1 MTAGRNR
8 FPIAMLEGVL
18 PLDRAKVPVDV
29 VAGITLAALAIPEVM
44 GYATIAGMPV
54 ITGLYTIVL
63 PLALYALFGSSRHLV
78 VGADSA
84 SAAILAAGL
93 AGMAATASDQ
103 YVALAGLVALITA
116 AFLILARLV
125 RLGFLAD
132 FLSRTVLIGF
142 LTGVGIQVAMGQVA
156 GMLGV
161 SAGTGGTLEKFW
173 NTIKNIPDTSGATL
187 LVSLAVIAVILGGK
201 YVTTVIPGA
210 LIAVIGAIVVSWAVD
225 LEADGVAVL
234 GPVPGG
240 LPSFGL
246 PDVAWSDVKPLLTTA
261 FSIFVVILAQ
271 SAATS
276 RAYAAKYGD
285 RFSEDVD
292 LVGLGFANVGAGLTG
307 TFVVN
312 GSPTKT
318 QMVDSAGGRSQV
330 ASLTTVGIVVIVL
343 LFLTKPLQ
351 YMPEAVLSS
360 VVFLIGIELVK
371 VADMRRIYRVR
382 RDEFVV
388 AAVTAAVVVVVGVE
402 QGILLA
408 IVLSIIDHLRRSY
421 KPNDT
426 VLARTRDDKLASRP
440 AAEGGQAAPGLVVYH
455 FAASLYYANA
465 NHFSEEVRHLT
476 GGDSGVE
483 WLCLDAGSIDDV
495 DYSAA
500 ETLRELHV
508 ELGERHVRVVLAN
521 VTPVVRDE
529 LDRLG
534 VTEAIGSD
542 GYFETVKDALD
553 AYRRHRA

>member
-1 MTAGRNR
+1 M
-8 FPIAMLEGVL
+8 
-18 PLDRAKVPVDV
+18 
-29 VAGITLAALAIPEVM
+29 
-44 GYATIAGMPV
+44 
-54 ITGLYTIVL
+54 
-63 PLALYALFGSSRHLV
+63 
-78 VGADSA
+78 
-84 SAAILAAGL
+84 
-93 AGMAATASDQ
+93 
-103 YVALAGLVALITA
+103 
-116 AFLILARLV
+116 
-125 RLGFLAD
+125 
-132 FLSRTVLIGF
+132 
-142 LTGVGIQVAMGQVA
+142 
-156 GMLGV
+156 
-161 SAGTGGTLEKFW
+161 
-173 NTIKNIPDTSGATL
+173 
-187 LVSLAVIAVILGGK
+187 
-201 YVTTVIPGA
+201 
-210 LIAVIGAIVVSWAVD
+210 
-225 LEADGVAVL
+225 
-234 GPVPGG
+234 
-240 LPSFGL
+240 PSFGL

-330 ASLTTVGIVVIVL
+330 ASVTTVGIVVIVL

-426 VLARTRDDKLASRP
+426 VLVRTRDDKLASRP
-440 AAEGGQAAPGLVVYH
+440 AAEGGQAAPGLVVYR

-465 NHFSEEVRHLT
+465 NRFSEEVRHLT
-476 GGDSGVE
+476 GGDSGVR
-483 WLCLDAGSIDDV
+483 WLCLDAGSVDDV

-500 ETLRELHV
+500 ETLRELHG

-521 VTPVVRDE
+521 VTADVREE

-534 VTEAIGSD
+534 VTEVIGSD
-542 GYFETVKDALD
+542 GYFETVEDVLD

>member
-1 MTAGRNR
+1 
-8 FPIAMLEGVL
+8 
-18 PLDRAKVPVDV
+18 
-29 VAGITLAALAIPEVM
+29 M

-161 SAGTGGTLEKFW
+161 SDGTGGTLEKFW
-173 NTIKNIPDTSGATL
+173 NTIQNIPDTSGTTL

-210 LIAVIGAIVVSWAVD
+210 LIAVIGAIVVSWAFD

-426 VLARTRDDKLASRP
+426 VLVRTRDDKLASRP
-440 AAEGGQAAPGLVVYH
+440 AADGGQAAPGLVVYH

-465 NHFSEEVRHLT
+465 NRFAEEVRHLT
-476 GGDSGVE
+476 GGDSGVR
-483 WLCLDAGSIDDV
+483 WLCVDAGSIDDV

-508 ELGERHVRVVLAN
+508 ELGERQRPRRSHE
-521 VTPVVRDE
+521 RDG
-529 LDRLG
+529 RCARG
-534 VTEAIGSD
+534 ARSTGHH
-542 GYFETVKDALD
+542 
-553 AYRRHRA
+553 RRHRIRRILRDGGGRARRLPAPPRLTRGEITWSST